1 MSEKIDN
8 EMKINISDFLLNS
21 LVILM
26 IEFVLV
32 KEEISS
38 DTNFMSASDDNIFN
52 VELFRRLYSHFYGLI
67 MEGMKG
73 YAGRSKNLMEYKLND
88 GADLILM
95 WTYIDR
101 YSEDDIFDNLSL
113 HDLRNHFTDFL
124 RVATAVLAE
133 KINDNRLLTLLN
145 DDISQY
151 ITCTPFIINR
161 GSSEN
166 MPTEQN

>member
-8 EMKINISDFLLNS
+8 EMKINISSFLLNS

-26 IEFVLV
+26 IEFVLA

-38 DTNFMSASDDNIFN
+38 DTNFMSDSDDNIFN
-52 VELFRRLYSHFYGLI
+52 VELFRLLYSHFYGLI

-73 YAGRSKNLMEYKLND
+73 YTGPSKNLMEYKLND

-124 RVATAVLAE
+124 RIAATVLAE
-133 KINDNRLLTLLN
+133 KINDNRLSTLLN
-145 DDISQY
+145 DDISKD

-161 GSSEN
+161 GPSEN
-166 MPTEQN
+166 IPTEQK

>member
-8 EMKINISDFLLNS
+8 EMKINISNFLLNS
-21 LVILM
+21 LIILM
-26 IEFVLV
+26 REFVFA

-52 VELFRRLYSHFYGLI
+52 VELFRRLYSYFYGVI

-101 YSEDDIFDNLSL
+101 YSEEDIFDNLSL

-124 RVATAVLAE
+124 RINTSVLAE
-133 KINDNRLLTLLN
+133 KINDNRLSTLLN
-145 DDISQY
+145 DDISKY
-151 ITCTPFIINR
+151 ITCTSFIINR
-161 GSSEN
+161 GPSEN
-166 MPTEQN
+166 IPTEQN